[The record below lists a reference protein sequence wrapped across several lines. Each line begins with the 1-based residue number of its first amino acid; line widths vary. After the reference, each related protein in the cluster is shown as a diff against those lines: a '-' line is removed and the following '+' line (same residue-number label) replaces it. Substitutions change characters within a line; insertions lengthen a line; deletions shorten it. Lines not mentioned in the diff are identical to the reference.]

1 MSTESADRCRAL
13 TSADERCSRPAEE
26 NGFCPQH
33 DESDPTVD
41 EASTSDGTDANTDAE
56 TETDEGT
63 ETDGPDEDRP
73 TTDESGLL
81 EVRESVQAI
90 GSDLIGRELTGIIGM
105 SEADGGWSVTV
116 EVVERSAVPDTQDIL
131 GQYEIDLDSDH
142 AVSGYHR
149 IDRYRRG
156 DTHREEHLG

>member
-1 MSTESADRCRAL
+1 MSSASSDRCRAL
-13 TSADERCSRPAEE
+13 TSADERCSRPAEA
-26 NGFCPQH
+26 NGFCHQH

-41 EASTSDGTDANTDAE
+41 EASTNDGPDANSPVE
-56 TETDEGT
+56 TEADEGT
-63 ETDGPDEDRP
+63 KTDGPNEDRSP
-73 TTDESGLL
+73 TDESDLL

-90 GSDLIGRELTGIIGM
+90 GSDLIGRELTGIVGM
-105 SEADGGWSVTV
+105 SKADGGWSVTV